1 MLTSKQREI
10 VRNVIRE
17 EWEVFSGG
25 DNDVVQKR
33 TYLMKINL
41 KYSNPVQLNNNLV
54 PRNLYNELKMDIKNL
69 LNKKWIVHSSTS

>member
-17 EWEVFSGG
+17 EWEVFSGE
-25 DNDVVQKR
+25 DDDVVQKR

-54 PRNLYNELKMDIKNL
+54 PRNLYNELKMYIKNL